1 MPEAPLHTYL
11 KKRISHEG
19 SYEDLL
25 DFPLYFE
32 IETVNAC
39 NARCPFCTIDD
50 WHRHSPTMKMDLFRK
65 IADEIIENKERT
77 RRVALYRDGEP
88 LLDKKMPDRIAYL
101 KEGGVDKVGISTNVS
116 LLNEENSRRLLE
128 SGIDEIILSIDSMR
142 KDVFEAMRVRLK
154 FEEVKENALRFIE
167 MRNRMNTNTQVWV
180 RMIAT
185 DKNRDEWPEYEAFWK
200 PRLRDSDRLY
210 WHSEHNWGDQL
221 DAAANRAMSYEPTL
235 PCVALWSLMVI
246 FSDGRVPLC
255 NVDYNLRHP
264 TGDLNTES
272 IREVWQSQVM
282 AERRHHHLTGKK
294 GPSDMC
300 ANCNVW
306 DEQAKETASLI
317 SSQYGDLVEIQPS

>member
-19 SYEDLL
+19 PYEDLL

-282 AERRHHHLTGKK
+282 AERRHHHLTGEK